1 MVEGEVH
8 LSGLALPLR
17 MISDDVPGFRL
28 VRLLFVAAVVTFDKS
43 VPLSPSFEMLVEC
56 CYESLSLYGDVKKSV
71 DA

>member
-1 MVEGEVH
+1 
-8 LSGLALPLR
+8 

-43 VPLSPSFEMLVEC
+43 VPLSPPSFEMLVEC

-71 DA
+71 EA